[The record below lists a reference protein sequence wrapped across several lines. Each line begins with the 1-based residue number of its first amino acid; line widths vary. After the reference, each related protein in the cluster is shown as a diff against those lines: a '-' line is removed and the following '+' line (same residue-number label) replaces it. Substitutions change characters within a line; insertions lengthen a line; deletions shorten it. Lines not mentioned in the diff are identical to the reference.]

1 MLIEEHPFDGIEK
14 ESVRRSIEGLE
25 VLIDLARKGH
35 KLESAARFDVVVQ
48 ALKATLEDET
58 IDWAAQ

>member
-14 ESVRRSIEGLE
+14 ESVRLGIAALTRDIELSRRAGNIE
-25 VLIDLARKGH
+25 R
-35 KLESAARFDVVVQ
+35 AARLDVVAQ
-48 ALKATLEDET
+48 ALKATLEDGT